1 MPLENKRS
9 TTVPRVSGGSPM
21 DEFFGPNLGYIL
33 ELYDRYRKDPNT
45 VDEATRKLFE
55 EWSPAE
61 PTASVGTTESLLA
74 STGLLRE
81 LTGVANLAQAI
92 RVYGYLSANL
102 NPLEDPP
109 APVNTPILTP
119 EFHHLKEEDLFN
131 LPANVVNLPEGQSRG
146 NAHEALDVLRS
157 IYCSTIGYDYGH
169 IRIPEERAWL
179 FQVAETGRF
188 RPPAQP
194 VDGNKLLERLT
205 QVEAFEVFLHR
216 LFPGKTRFSIEGLDM
231 LIPMLDEI
239 ISNAALETICV
250 PIIGMAHRGRLNVLA
265 HVLQKPYTQILAEFA
280 DPKGRATTWD
290 ELGWTGDV
298 KYHIGAYLSPGK
310 DQKTDMLI
318 YMPANP
324 SHLEMVNPLI
334 AGIAR
339 AANTKVDVPGA
350 PRYFHNASLPIMIH
364 GDASFTG
371 QGIVAETLNFSRI
384 PGYGIS
390 GALHIIANNQLGFTA
405 KESESRSSM
414 FASDMAE
421 GFEIPVIHVNA
432 DDPVACIEAARTAFA
447 YRQKFRKDFMIN
459 LIGYR
464 RYGHNEGDE
473 PRFTQPVM
481 YQKIDEHPR
490 VRQLWAQRLEKEGTL
505 EQGNA
510 DELLQA
516 DLKILQD
523 ANDQLDPVSA
533 LEEPV
538 PQPPP
543 RGAAQKVKTAVT
555 LKRLRELNQA
565 LLEFPKDFLLNPKLV
580 KAVERRSTLLEKPE
594 NAKIDWAAAEELAF
608 ATILEDGIPIRL
620 TGQDSIRGT
629 FSQRHAVFYDVKT
642 NHGHTPLQKLP
653 QAMASFEVLNSPLS
667 EAGAIGFEVGYNV
680 IAPER
685 LVIWEA
691 QYGDFINNAQSVID
705 EFLLSGRAKWGL
717 TPSLVLLL
725 PHGNEGQGPDH
736 SSARIERFLALA
748 AEINVRI
755 AYPSTAAQYFHL
767 LRRQALLLKTD
778 PLPMIIF
785 TPKGLLRHPLTASS
799 PHEFTT
805 GSWQRVI
812 DDQNLPGKKTD
823 VKNLTLCSG
832 RIYVDLVSSDLRK
845 ENPDDAIVRVEQ
857 LYPFPQKELEE
868 ILGAYPNLERLI
880 WVQEEPLNM
889 GAWNHVRPY
898 LRQMAGDSLTLH
910 YVGRPESSSPAEG
923 STTLYRIN
931 QQSLIEQAFDF
942 EKQPHTSSVVKEK
955 G

>member
-9 TTVPRVSGGSPM
+9 TTVPRDLGGSPA
-21 DEFFGPNLGYIL
+21 DEFYGPNLAYIL
-33 ELYDRYRKDPNT
+33 ELYDQYRADPNA

-55 EWSPAE
+55 KWSPTE
-61 PTASVGTTESLLA
+61 PKPTT
-74 STGLLRE
+74 TGNIQLI
-81 LTGVANLAQAI
+81 TGAANLAQAI
-92 RVYGYLSANL
+92 RVYGYLVANL
-102 NPLEDPP
+102 DPLEKAPDPK
-109 APVNTPILTP
+109 NIPILTP
-119 EFHHLKEEDLFN
+119 AFHEVKEDDLRS
-131 LPANVVNLPEGQSRG
+131 LPAEVANLAEGQSRS
-146 NAHEALDVLRS
+146 NAQEAIEALRS
-157 IYCSTIGYDYGH
+157 IYCRTIGYDYGH

-179 FQVAETGRF
+179 FEVAETGRF

-194 VDGNKLLERLT
+194 VDGEKLLERLT
-205 QVEAFEVFLHR
+205 QVDAFEVFLNR
-216 LFPGKTRFSIEGLDM
+216 VYPGKTRFSIEGLDM
-231 LIPMLDEI
+231 LVPMLDEI

-265 HVLQKPYTQILAEFA
+265 HVLQKPYSEILAEFA

-298 KYHIGAYLSPGK
+298 KYHIGAYRSPAK
-310 DQKTDMLI
+310 DQKLDMLI
-318 YMPANP
+318 YMPPNP
-324 SHLEMVNPLI
+324 SHLEMVDPVI
-334 AGIAR
+334 VGMAR
-339 AANTKVDVPGA
+339 AANTKVDRPG
-350 PRYFHNASLPIMIH
+350 PPIYFPNASLPIMIH
-364 GDASFTG
+364 GDASFSG
-371 QGIVAETLNFSRI
+371 QGIVAETLNFSRV
-384 PGYGIS
+384 PGYGVS
-390 GALHIIANNQLGFTA
+390 GTLHIIANNQLGFTA
-405 KESESRSSM
+405 TEHESRSTM
-414 FASDMAE
+414 FASDLAE
-421 GFEIPVIHVNA
+421 GFEIPVMHVNA
-432 DDPVACIEAARTAFA
+432 DDPLACIEAARTAFA
-447 YRQKFRKDFMIN
+447 YRQKFRKDFMID

-481 YQKIDEHPR
+481 YKKIDEHPR
-490 VRQLWAQRLEKEGTL
+490 VRQIWAERLENERALAPGKA
-505 EQGNA
+505 N
-510 DELLQA
+510 ELLQA
-516 DLKILQD
+516 DLKTLQD

-543 RGAAQKVKTAVT
+543 RGAAQKVKTSVT
-555 LKRLRELNQA
+555 LKRLKELNKA

-580 KAVERRSTLLEKPE
+580 RAVERRSTLLDKPE
-594 NAKIDWAAAEELAF
+594 SARIDWATAEELAF

-620 TGQDSIRGT
+620 TGQDTIRGT
-629 FSQRHAVFYDVKT
+629 FSQRHAVFYDVRT
-642 NHGHTPLQKLP
+642 NEGHTPLQKLP
-653 QAMASFEVLNSPLS
+653 QASASFEVLNSPLS
-667 EAGAIGFEVGYNV
+667 EAGAIGFEFGYNV
-680 IAPER
+680 IPPER
-685 LVIWEA
+685 LVLWEA

-705 EFLLSGRAKWGL
+705 EFLLAGRAKWGL

-736 SSARIERFLALA
+736 SNARIERFLGLG
-748 AEINVRI
+748 AEINVRV

-778 PLPMIIF
+778 PLPLVVF

-799 PHEFTT
+799 PSEFTS

-812 DDQNLPGKKTD
+812 DDQSLPGKKTD

-832 RIYVDLVSSDLRK
+832 RIYVDLVTSNLRK

-857 LYPFPQKELEE
+857 LYPFPKKEIEE
-868 ILGAYPNLERLI
+868 TMSGYPNLERLI

-889 GAWNHVRPY
+889 GAWNY
-898 LRQMAGDSLTLH
+898 LRPHLRQLVGDHFTLH

-923 STTLYRIN
+923 SSTLYRIN

-942 EKQPHTSSVVKEK
+942 DKRAQSTSVVKEQ